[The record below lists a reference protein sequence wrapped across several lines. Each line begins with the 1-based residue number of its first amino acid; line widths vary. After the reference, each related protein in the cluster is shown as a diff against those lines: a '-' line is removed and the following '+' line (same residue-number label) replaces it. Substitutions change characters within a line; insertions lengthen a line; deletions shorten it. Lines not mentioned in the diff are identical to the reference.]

1 MPCSSG
7 SFLNFF
13 ILLCYSLTEKE
24 RKEREYKKQLLTIAK
39 EHEKARELER
49 IQRYHMPR
57 DLKKGEKGKQKY
69 TLFYFYY

>member
-1 MPCSSG
+1 MQLVLNQ
-7 SFLNFF
+7 FLSLFF
-13 ILLCYSLTEKE
+13 HVIIANSLTEKE

-57 DLKKGEKGKQKY
+57 DLKKGEKGKQ
-69 TLFYFYY
+69 